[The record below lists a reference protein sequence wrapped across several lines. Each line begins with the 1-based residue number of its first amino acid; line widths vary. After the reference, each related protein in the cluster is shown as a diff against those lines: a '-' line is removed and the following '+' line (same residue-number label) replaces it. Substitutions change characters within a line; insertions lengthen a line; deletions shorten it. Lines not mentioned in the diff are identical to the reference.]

1 MDQEEEAKQ
10 KELKRLRN
18 LRYYNNHREEQ
29 IERVKTNYHNKKNNV
44 VEKKQ
49 NVEIN
54 INENKD
60 EIRHKFLEAYLLF
73 VNEGIKTNFKFKKC

>member
-1 MDQEEEAKQ
+1 MDQEEEARK

-44 VEKKQ
+44 VEK
-49 NVEIN
+49 N
-54 INENKD
+54 
-60 EIRHKFLEAYLLF
+60 RM
-73 VNEGIKTNFKFKKC
+73 

>member
-1 MDQEEEAKQ
+1 MDQEEEARK

-60 EIRHKFLEAYLLF
+60 ELRTKFLEAYLLF

>member
-1 MDQEEEAKQ
+1 M
-10 KELKRLRN
+10 RN

-60 EIRHKFLEAYLLF
+60 ELRTKFLEAYLLF

>member
-1 MDQEEEAKQ
+1 MDQEEEARK

>member
-1 MDQEEEAKQ
+1 MDQEEEARK

-60 EIRHKFLEAYLLF
+60 ELRHKFLEAYLLF

>member
-1 MDQEEEAKQ
+1 MDQEEEARK

-73 VNEGIKTNFKFKKC
+73 VNEGIKTNFKFKKS

>member
-1 MDQEEEAKQ
+1 MDQEEARQ

-73 VNEGIKTNFKFKKC
+73 VNEGIKTNFKVKKC

>member
-1 MDQEEEAKQ
+1 MDQEEEARK

-29 IERVKTNYHNKKNNV
+29 IERVKTNYHNKKNNI

-60 EIRHKFLEAYLLF
+60 ELRTKFLEAYLLF

>member
-1 MDQEEEAKQ
+1 MDQEEEARK

-29 IERVKTNYHNKKNNV
+29 IERVKTNYKNKKNNV

-60 EIRHKFLEAYLLF
+60 ELRTKFLEAYLLF